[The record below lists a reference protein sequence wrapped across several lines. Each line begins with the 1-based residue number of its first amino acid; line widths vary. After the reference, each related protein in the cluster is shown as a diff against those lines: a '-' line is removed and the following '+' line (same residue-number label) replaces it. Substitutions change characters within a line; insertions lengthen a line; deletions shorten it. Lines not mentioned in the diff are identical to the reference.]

1 MQVITVQLADNG
13 VIKSVEEDNANA
25 AGEGY
30 SSVVVYDFESD
41 NASENKIKFLYEISE
56 DCGLEFGSTKDSDQI
71 KIIKD
76 VAAGA
81 VLFISICAAVIGL
94 YIILPKFL
102 DNI

>member
-41 NASENKIKFLYEISE
+41 IVIKS
-56 DCGLEFGSTKDSDQI
+56 
-71 KIIKD
+71 
-76 VAAGA
+76 
-81 VLFISICAAVIGL
+81 
-94 YIILPKFL
+94 
-102 DNI
+102 